1 MKLILSNAS
10 GVPIYEQIQ
19 QQVKAAV
26 LSGELK
32 EGEALPSLRTLA
44 KDLKISVLTVTRAY
58 TELEQ
63 EGFIYSV
70 PGKGSFAA
78 VMGGGDPKR
87 RAELMEKLREII
99 AELRYLNVSDQEIL
113 ALMQEGG
120 TQ

>member
-1 MKLILSNAS
+1 MLILDYRDAR
-10 GVPIYEQIQ
+10 PIYGQIKDSLRRLI
-19 QQVKAAV
+19 VAGA
-26 LSGELK
+26 LSPDEK
-32 EGEALPSLRTLA
+32 LPSIRALA
-44 KDLKISVLTVTRAY
+44 MDLSINPNTIRRAY

-70 PGKGSFAA
+70 PGKRSFAA

>member
-1 MKLILSNAS
+1 MLTLDDRDAR
-10 GVPIYEQIQ
+10 PIYGQIKDSLRRLI
-19 QQVKAAV
+19 VAGA
-26 LSGELK
+26 LSPDEK
-32 EGEALPSLRTLA
+32 LPSIRALA
-44 KDLKISVLTVTRAY
+44 MDLSINPNTIRRAY

-63 EGFIYSV
+63 EGFISSV

>member
-1 MKLILSNAS
+1 MLTLDYRDAR
-10 GVPIYEQIQ
+10 PIYGQIKDSLRRLI
-19 QQVKAAV
+19 VAGALGPDEK
-26 LSGELK
+26 
-32 EGEALPSLRTLA
+32 LPSIRALA
-44 KDLKISVLTVTRAY
+44 MDLSINPNTIRRAY

-113 ALMQEGG
+113 ALIQEGG
-120 TQ
+120 GQ

>member
-1 MKLILSNAS
+1 MLILDYRDAR
-10 GVPIYEQIQ
+10 PIYGQIKDSLRRLI
-19 QQVKAAV
+19 VAGA
-26 LSGELK
+26 LSPDEK
-32 EGEALPSLRTLA
+32 LPSIRALA
-44 KDLKISVLTVTRAY
+44 MDLSINPNTIRRAY

-63 EGFIYSV
+63 EGFNYSV

>member
-1 MKLILSNAS
+1 MLILDYRDAR
-10 GVPIYEQIQ
+10 PIDRQIKDSLRRLI
-19 QQVKAAV
+19 VAGA
-26 LSGELK
+26 LSPDEK
-32 EGEALPSLRTLA
+32 LPSIRALA
-44 KDLKISVLTVTRAY
+44 MDLSINPNTIRRAY

>member
-1 MKLILSNAS
+1 MLILDYRDAR
-10 GVPIYEQIQ
+10 PIYGQIKDSLRRLI
-19 QQVKAAV
+19 VAGA
-26 LSGELK
+26 LSPDEK
-32 EGEALPSLRTLA
+32 LPSIRALA
-44 KDLKISVLTVTRAY
+44 MDLSINPNTIRRAY

-63 EGFIYSV
+63 EGFICSV